1 MNVSKLL
8 VRAGAVGAVA
18 AGTVWVIRKYQAN
31 KDQTEELLK
40 EQVAKAT
47 EALQRGV
54 AQVTELAKQAQVHL
68 DVAAT
73 QFATSWLGEPVNE
86 EPTEDE
92 PEKPA
97 TDQYT
102 HTSPLLDDE
111 R

>member
-1 MNVSKLL
+1 MKKLL
-8 VRAGAVGAVA
+8 VRAGVAGAVA
-18 AGTVWVIRKYQAN
+18 AGTVWAIRKYQAN

-47 EALQRGV
+47 EAIQKGV
-54 AQVTELAKQAQVHL
+54 AQVTELARQAQVHL

-73 QFATSWLGEPVNE
+73 QFATSWLGEPPTD

-92 PEKPA
+92 PEPQKPA

>member
-18 AGTVWVIRKYQAN
+18 AGTVWAIRKYQAN
-31 KDQTEELLK
+31 KGQTEELLK

-47 EALQRGV
+47 EAVQKAG
-54 AQVTELAKQAQVHL
+54 AQAAELFRQAQVHL

-73 QFATSWLGEPVNE
+73 QLATSWLGEPPTD
-86 EPTEDE
+86 EPTEEE

-97 TDQYT
+97 DEY
-102 HTSPLLDDE
+102 SNKAPLLDDG